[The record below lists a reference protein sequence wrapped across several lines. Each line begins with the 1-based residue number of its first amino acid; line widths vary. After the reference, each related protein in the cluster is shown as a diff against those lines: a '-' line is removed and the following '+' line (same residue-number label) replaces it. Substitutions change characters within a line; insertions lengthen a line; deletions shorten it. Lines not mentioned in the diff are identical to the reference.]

1 MSNLYYQHS
10 QPGQNVIS
18 KTVRT
23 QQIIR
28 LGSFLKK
35 AEKLLSTDIHWE
47 NQRQLAEI
55 WQPKLTHIQR
65 QKKQLETLEQPILI
79 VVVAGGVKAGKSHI
93 ANIMAGQP
101 LFVESIRHETRQ
113 AGVSLPAAISRDSA
127 ISLLEPLKEEWLEIL
142 SANTQYAD
150 RQLLL
155 IDLPDFDSESQLP
168 QFSKNQAIAAAAMSV
183 ADVIVMVSSQAHNL
197 TEKLFSWLTQFREAH
212 GFLFVYNETH
222 GVEGD
227 DARLRT
233 EQLQK
238 QISLAGFSNKS
249 LVVHVPYNPE
259 RYTAPGLAAA
269 LQKLPANH
277 TIRSWRVGAQLRQML
292 ADIEET
298 YQNVAPDISATVDS
312 VRKNLLQPYHVR
324 QKQHLELQL
333 QKMEGSIQREL
344 VFTAASQI
352 GGIFGGF
359 VTLRRFF
366 SYWSLPGLWLGP
378 KLLKGAPGLLLAG
391 GSLLAGS
398 VSRRIEKFR
407 DKKNLAAKDITD
419 VPKTHSPDLESINLE
434 LENVHLDPIPPQT
447 GKTHLAGDAEMTAQL
462 SETVVHFI
470 NAELFQP
477 SKNGRI
483 ARFGKRRHRFIWN
496 ILPTLLII
504 FMFFQIISSLFLPQS
519 IRSVIPFPVGMATN
533 IMFYINMLAVVFSF
547 CYLEY
552 YLMQRLFRNAGRR
565 TRDKILQ
572 ALTEFEHPL
581 VQSVNERLA
590 APGQWRISAKKLNF
604 QLEKLLTEIQP
615 YLDGIEIK

>member
-1 MSNLYYQHS
+1 M
-10 QPGQNVIS
+10 IS

-47 NQRQLAEI
+47 TQRQLAEI
-55 WQPKLTHIQR
+55 WQPKLAYIQQ
-65 QKKQLETLEQPILI
+65 QKKQLETLDQPVLV

-113 AGVSLPAAISRDSA
+113 AGVSLPTSISRESA
-127 ISLLEPLKEEWLEIL
+127 ITILEPLKEEWLEIVP
-142 SANTQYAD
+142 ANTPYAE

-222 GVEGD
+222 GTEGD
-227 DARLRT
+227 EARLRT
-233 EQLQK
+233 KQLQT

-249 LVVHVPYNPE
+249 PVVHVPYSPE
-259 RYTAPGLAAA
+259 IYTHPGLSAA

-277 TIRSWRVGAQLRQML
+277 TIRSWRVGAQLWHML

-298 YQNVAPDISATVDS
+298 YQNVAADISATAES
-312 VRKNLLQPYHVR
+312 VRKNLLQPYHAR
-324 QKQHLELQL
+324 QVQHLELQL
-333 QKMEGSIQREL
+333 HKMEGAIQREL
-344 VFTAASQI
+344 VFTAAGQI

-391 GSLLAGS
+391 GSLLVGS
-398 VSRRIEKFR
+398 VSRRIEQFR
-407 DKKNLAAKDITD
+407 DQKKLTPKNITD
-419 VPKTHSPDLESINLE
+419 VPKTYSPDLENINLE
-434 LENVHLDPIPPQT
+434 LENIHLDPLPPQT
-447 GKTHLAGDAEMTAQL
+447 GTAYAAGDAEMAANL
-462 SETVVHFI
+462 SETVEHFI
-470 NAELFQP
+470 NAELFQT
-477 SKNGRI
+477 SQKGQI

-496 ILPTLLII
+496 ILPALLIM
-504 FMFFQIISSLFLPQS
+504 FMFFQIISTLFLPEYLQA
-519 IRSVIPFPVGMATN
+519 VIPFPVGMATN
-533 IMFYINMLAVVFSF
+533 IMFYINMLALVFSL

-565 TRDKILQ
+565 TRDQILQ

-581 VQSVNERLA
+581 VQIVNERLA
-590 APGQWRISAKKLNF
+590 APRQWQNSAKKLNI
-604 QLEKLLTEIQP
+604 QLDKLLTEIQP
-615 YLDGIEIK
+615 YLDGIEIN